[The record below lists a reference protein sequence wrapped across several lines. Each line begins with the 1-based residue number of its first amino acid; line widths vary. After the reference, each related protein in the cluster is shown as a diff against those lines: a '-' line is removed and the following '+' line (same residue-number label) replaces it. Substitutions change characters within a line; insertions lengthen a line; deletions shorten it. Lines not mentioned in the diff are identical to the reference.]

1 MTEKLYLQD
10 LAKLAVKL
18 RTGTADNAPQCIA
31 YTETGTI
38 CRRPATVLDTQRG
51 GMVCEEH
58 AEEHRGEDSLPRNA

>member
-10 LAKLAVKL
+10 LAKLAMRL
-18 RTGTADNAPQCIA
+18 RTGTADNPPQCIA
-31 YTETGTI
+31 YTEAGTI

-58 AEEHRGEDSLPRNA
+58 APRRWRA